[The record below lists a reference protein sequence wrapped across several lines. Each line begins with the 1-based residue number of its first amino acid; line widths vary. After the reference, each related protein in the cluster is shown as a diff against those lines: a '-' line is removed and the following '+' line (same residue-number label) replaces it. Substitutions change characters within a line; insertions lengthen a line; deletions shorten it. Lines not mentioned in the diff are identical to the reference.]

1 MSAPVDVLAVMD
13 RDCFAAAQN
22 RDDEGMII
30 PDQRVRMFGESREAR
45 AAVAELIQAA
55 DEASVAL
62 GESMEHT
69 HQLVAHMR
77 LCAAL
82 ARVQGGAA

>member
-1 MSAPVDVLAVMD
+1 MGVKVLED
-13 RDCFAAAQN
+13 LTWLREWLSDTTPTGGEAAFEVATN
-22 RDDEGMII
+22 
-30 PDQRVRMFGESREAR
+30 VR
-45 AAVAELIQAA
+45 AAVAELIEAA

-62 GESMEHT
+62 GMAMKRT
-69 HQLVAHMR
+69 HELCTHMR